1 MDFLY
6 LIIGLLIGI
15 TIHEFSHAY
24 VADRLGDPTPRYQG
38 RLTLNP
44 VAHIDP
50 VGTLMMLLFHF
61 GWGKPVIVNNQYF
74 RSPMRDMALVSLA
87 GPISNFV
94 VAFVMVLL
102 LRGFGDFLPDWIFSL
117 LNYIADVNI
126 VLGIFNFL
134 PFPPFDGSKILGLV
148 MPRRFERAYQRF
160 LDKGVMYVILF
171 VVFDAVV
178 LAPLLGQISLVG
190 RFVSFAAMIVK
201 GIMVLGT

>member
-6 LIIGLLIGI
+6 LIIGLLVGI

-148 MPRRFERAYQRF
+148 MPRRFERVYQRF

-178 LAPLLGQISLVG
+178 LAPLFGQISLVG

>member
-117 LNYIADVNI
+117 LNYNRIE
-126 VLGIFNFL
+126 
-134 PFPPFDGSKILGLV
+134 K
-148 MPRRFERAYQRF
+148 
-160 LDKGVMYVILF
+160 LF
-171 VVFDAVV
+171 KYFID
-178 LAPLLGQISLVG
+178 
-190 RFVSFAAMIVK
+190 F
-201 GIMVLGT
+201 